1 MLLLKWTIILEEI
14 LSLRSIKVLFYCD
27 YYPISSNIHQND
39 DDNSFAFF
47 FMNNWWVWKVV
58 NIHVQALKVEH
69 LKYPEVTRRDAVFTW
84 RSCTVLKHPWFWK
97 GGGGG
102 GGGCQPPLPKKA
114 LFVLLSLIFFQI
126 ANEIRAFLDNN
137 VEGSGAEKS
146 LIQFILAMRSCI

>member
-14 LSLRSIKVLFYCD
+14 LSLSSIKVWFYCD
-27 YYPISSNIHQND
+27 YYPIHSNIHQND

-58 NIHVQALKVEH
+58 SIHVQALTVEH
-69 LKYPEVTRRDAVFTW
+69 LKYPEVTRRDAVFTR
-84 RSCTVLKHPWFWK
+84 RSCKVLKHPWVGRGRGRGMPAPSPPKGSFCFTKFW
-97 GGGGG
+97 
-102 GGGCQPPLPKKA
+102 
-114 LFVLLSLIFFQI
+114 FFQI

-137 VEGSGAEKS
+137 VEDSGAEKS

>member
-14 LSLRSIKVLFYCD
+14 LSLSSIKVWFYCD
-27 YYPISSNIHQND
+27 YYPINSNIHQND

-47 FMNNWWVWKVV
+47 FLNNWWVWKVV

-69 LKYPEVTRRDAVFTW
+69 LKYPEVKRRDAVFTR
-84 RSCTVLKHPWFWK
+84 RSCTVLKHPWV
-97 GGGGG
+97 GRGRGR
-102 GGGCQPPLPKKA
+102 GGCQPPLPKKA
-114 LFVLLSLIFFQI
+114 LFVLLSLIFFKI

-146 LIQFILAMRSCI
+146 LIQFILAMRSFI

>member
-14 LSLRSIKVLFYCD
+14 LSLSSIKVLFYCD

-97 GGGGG
+97 GGGGMPAPS
-102 GGGCQPPLPKKA
+102 PPKGSFCFIK
-114 LFVLLSLIFFQI
+114 FWFFKI
-126 ANEIRAFLDNN
+126 ANEIRAFLDNK
-137 VEGSGAEKS
+137 VEGSGAERS
-146 LIQFILAMRSCI
+146 LIQFILAMRSYI